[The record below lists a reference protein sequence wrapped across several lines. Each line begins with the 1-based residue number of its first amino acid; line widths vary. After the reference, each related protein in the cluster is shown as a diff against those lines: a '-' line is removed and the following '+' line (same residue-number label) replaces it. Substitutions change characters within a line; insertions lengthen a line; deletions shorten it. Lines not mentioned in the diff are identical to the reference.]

1 MFFLRSLFIRFKN
14 TFLLKGRL
22 KAGRLIGPKV
32 GFYKAP
38 QSQVNFSFKRLAEGQ
53 QTDPTVGWP
62 ANASSRHGWFKS
74 LCESRKTWLL
84 RSSAAVRLQK
94 PPTESCYRTIGFRSL
109 LLAFVQAAGCK
120 PANASSRKTGGFT
133 MLETL
138 IGLALVSATGFVVTF
153 MSANMM
159 TLTQRKHDTYMCSS
173 VAGNVLAHFSK
184 NGSKVSPKK
193 EVATISTVSTTSTTQ
208 NLGGGGRPKFK
219 QDWS

>member
-38 QSQVNFSFKRLAEGQ
+38 QSQVNFSFKRLAESQ
-53 QTDPTVGWP
+53 QNDPTVGW
-62 ANASSRHGWFKS
+62 
-74 LCESRKTWLL
+74 
-84 RSSAAVRLQK
+84 
-94 PPTESCYRTIGFRSL
+94 
-109 LLAFVQAAGCK
+109 
-120 PANASSRKTGGFT
+120 GFT

-153 MSANMM
+153 MTANMT

-208 NLGGGGRPKFK
+208 NLGGGGATKI
-219 QDWS
+219 

>member
-14 TFLLKGRL
+14 AFSVLRK
-22 KAGRLIGPKV
+22 
-32 GFYKAP
+32 
-38 QSQVNFSFKRLAEGQ
+38 FSFKRLAESQ
-53 QTDPTVGWP
+53 QNDPTVGWP

-94 PPTESCYRTIGFRSL
+94 PPT
-109 LLAFVQAAGCK
+109 VGC
-120 PANASSRKTGGFT
+120 GFT

-153 MSANMM
+153 MTANMT

-193 EVATISTVSTTSTTQ
+193 EVATIKKS
-208 NLGGGGRPKFK
+208 GGGGATKI
-219 QDWS
+219 

>member
-14 TFLLKGRL
+14 TFLLKDL
-22 KAGRLIGPKV
+22 LNVVELIQQKV
-32 GFYKAP
+32 GYSKRS

-53 QTDPTVGWP
+53 QTDPTVGW
-62 ANASSRHGWFKS
+62 
-74 LCESRKTWLL
+74 
-84 RSSAAVRLQK
+84 
-94 PPTESCYRTIGFRSL
+94 
-109 LLAFVQAAGCK
+109 

-153 MSANMM
+153 MTANMT

-208 NLGGGGRPKFK
+208 NLGGGGATKI
-219 QDWS
+219 

>member
-38 QSQVNFSFKRLAEGQ
+38 QSQVNFSFKRLAESQ
-53 QTDPTVGWP
+53 QNDPTVGWP

-109 LLAFVQAAGCK
+109 LLAFVQAAGRR
-120 PANASSRKTGGFT
+120 PAKASSRQAGFT

-153 MSANMM
+153 MTANMT

-208 NLGGGGRPKFK
+208 NLGGGATKI
-219 QDWS
+219 